1 MKKKKKKTS
10 GLWFIN
16 EVIGYKKIYIVALLF
31 VQIFLSVS
39 SIFYAFILRNVIDAA
54 IEHNK
59 SNMLQG
65 IMIFIILVIG
75 QIVLRSLVRFLEELS
90 KSTYENIFK
99 QRLFLEI
106 MRRDYGK
113 IMTVHSG
120 EWMNRLTSD
129 TVVIA
134 DGLTTIIPGVIGM
147 ITKMLGAFIMVFII
161 EPRLGFIMI
170 PGGIILVFLTYIFR
184 KRLKKLH
191 KNVQEKDGLV
201 RIFMQE
207 CISSLAV
214 VEVFG
219 KENSSLSMA
228 KMKMN
233 EHKNARMEKNFFS
246 NICNIGFSAAMNGA
260 YILGLVYGAFGIY
273 NGYISYGTL
282 MAILQLIGQIQN
294 PFANITGYLPKY
306 YAMIASAER
315 LMEVELCSLFMS
327 ENIRSKEEAKVIYES
342 ELKRIIFKNVTFAY
356 NRNKEYQV
364 VLKNVFISIEKGD
377 YVAITGISGCGKS
390 TILKLLMGL
399 YVPSNGN
406 VEVLL
411 EGNQRIPI
419 YKLRRLF
426 AYVPQGNYLMS
437 GSIKN
442 VITFGEEREDNIR
455 KCVMENVNI
464 KDNCNS
470 VEEISVTQAISIAC
484 GEFIYDL
491 PDGLNTVLGERGFGL
506 SEGQMQRIAIA
517 RALYS
522 NAPILIL
529 DEATSALDIET
540 EERLLKNLKSL
551 TNKTVFIVTHRP
563 KAISICNR
571 LLEFNEK
578 KEVVIK

>member
-16 EVIGYKKIYIVALLF
+16 EVIGYKKIYILALLF

-233 EHKNARMEKNFFS
+233 EHKNARMEKIFFS

-273 NGYISYGTL
+273 NGFISYGTL

-315 LMEVELCSLFMS
+315 LMEVESYSLSMS

-406 VEVLL
+406 VEVFL

-455 KCVMENVNI
+455 KCVMKNVNI
-464 KDNCNS
+464 KDNCDS

>member
-16 EVIGYKKIYIVALLF
+16 EVIGYKKIYILALLF

-273 NGYISYGTL
+273 NGFISYGTL

-315 LMEVELCSLFMS
+315 LMEVESYSLSMS

-406 VEVLL
+406 VEVFL

-455 KCVMENVNI
+455 KCVMKNVNI
-464 KDNCNS
+464 KDNCDS